1 MRNLDEVGKQGGGD
15 FLKDLFSKKLFVNCL
30 NYYDLP
36 DFNDEIMQ
44 LWEFF
49 MGESINNRWKVNEFL
64 QSLKIVL
71 M

>member
-1 MRNLDEVGKQGGGD
+1 
-15 FLKDLFSKKLFVNCL
+15 VNCL